1 MRTRDI
7 VLVSI
12 FLFTVLLGGLISF
25 DEAGRGAG
33 TGFQWGLAQ
42 DYLSSAWNGFSQWA
56 AVIINK
62 LVVLSRT
69 LGSRDLLFF
78 GGMTVFGTAML
89 GLVLRNATKTPGDKI
104 ESLLKA
110 LVEEKEKAENLVQLK
125 SEFLNQISHELRTP
139 LAVIMGYLEC
149 IMDGLYGQVE
159 TKHREILKAV
169 SKQSNDLKNM
179 IDQILVFSRLEA
191 GKDKIRLEEF
201 PISKIVND
209 LKDTYEFL
217 GRQKGLE
224 VKWDLAAGI
233 PPVNSDPDRIKEI
246 LSNLLQNAVKYTDKG
261 SIFIRIQYATSTDS
275 VTLEVNDT
283 GVGIPNR
290 CLATIFDPFVQVHK
304 TSSENSRGGIGLGL
318 SIVKR
323 HVEQLRGTINV
334 QSEMGKGTTF
344 IVILPR
350 TYITQQNSP
359 GQLFTWVK
367 RLGNNT
373 SKPLP
378 KANEVAATMSIG
390 GPQVQDFES
399 TAGQL
404 KNAGN
409 ADMVRPH

>member
-33 TGFQWGLAQ
+33 TDFQWSLAQ
-42 DYLSSAWNGFSQWA
+42 DYLSSAWNWFSQWA
-56 AVIINK
+56 AVIIN
-62 LVVLSRT
+62 LSRT

-89 GLVLRNATKTPGDKI
+89 GFVLRNATKTPDDKI

-191 GKDKIRLEEF
+191 GKDKIRVEEF

-344 IVILPR
+344 IVILSR
-350 TYITQQNSP
+350 TYMTQQNSP
-359 GQLFTWVK
+359 GQLFTWVR
-367 RLGNNT
+367 RLGHNT

-378 KANEVAATMSIG
+378 KGNEVAATMSIG
-390 GPQVQDFES
+390 GSQVQDFES